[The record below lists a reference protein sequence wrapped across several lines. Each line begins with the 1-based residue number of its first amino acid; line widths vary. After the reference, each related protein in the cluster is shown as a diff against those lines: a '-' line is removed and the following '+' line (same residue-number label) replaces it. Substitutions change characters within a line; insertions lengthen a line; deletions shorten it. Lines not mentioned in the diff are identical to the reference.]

1 MHAQTTHFYHE
12 ARELI
17 KEEVHGNDN
26 DVVLFAG
33 TGCTGAIAKLAHLL
47 GVVPRSKA
55 RKSDAHRSTNTTAT
69 HPLNTPI
76 RISNAETAGTAGTAT
91 FACQFPGCGRSFEE
105 AGNLTLHARTHPD
118 GDRASLRGGASNLTS
133 SPADAAESG
142 SSNGSA
148 GGGVGVV
155 VLVGPMEHHSNL
167 LVWREADCTVVQIQ
181 ANATGTVDVAELVA
195 QLELHRRSAT
205 MLIGSFSAASNLTGR

>member
-1 MHAQTTHFYHE
+1 M
-12 ARELI
+12 
-17 KEEVHGNDN
+17 HGNDN

-55 RKSDAHRSTNTTAT
+55 RQSDAHRSTNPTAA
-69 HPLNTPI
+69 HPPNTAI
-76 RISNAETAGTAGTAT
+76 GSTNADAAGSARTAT

-118 GDRASLRGGASNLTS
+118 GDRASLRGGASTLTS
-133 SPADAAESG
+133 SSADVAETGSG
-142 SSNGSA
+142 NGCA
-148 GGGVGVV
+148 GGGTGVV

-181 ANATGTVDVAELVA
+181 ANATGTVDVAELIS
-195 QLELHRRSAT
+195 QLELHRQSAT